1 MNDTQNKAPK
11 LSHQVLH
18 TGNNKENVSLTLSI
32 FDEKIVTA
40 SSCNVPDWFD
50 MSWFLDIFHK

>member
-11 LSHQVLH
+11 LSLQVLH

-40 SSCNVPDWFD
+40 SSCNVPD
-50 MSWFLDIFHK
+50 

>member
-18 TGNNKENVSLTLSI
+18 PGNNKENVSLTLSI
-32 FDEKIVTA
+32 FDKKIITA
-40 SSCNVPDWFD
+40 SSCNVPD
-50 MSWFLDIFHK
+50 